1 MPGRFNLA
9 RRPFVDT
16 RPANLTAVFLAV
28 LVAALSFVAARTVI
42 RYFAESSRT
51 RASIVT
57 LRAEI
62 SSLEDARQKAATS
75 LARLDVPALA
85 ADVEDANEIAL
96 RRAFSWTRFLTRL
109 EKTLPADL
117 RIGSIGLQK
126 MTGSSGSPA
135 LERRASSETVLVTL
149 TLISRDPNG
158 LPKTIRAF
166 DASPWFGEPTPTA
179 VRKAGERIRRLLPLA
194 RAGGIRRSPWRAR
207 LPLFAV
213 LAVLLVAA
221 MAILIGYH
229 AFYDERFKAL
239 EKTRAELAAKRDEA
253 AEATR
258 RVVKTEERL
267 RALQRDLE
275 NFNRDVLGGRKERLA
290 AVIED
295 VYQLTEKAGTVPGQ
309 ISYSFDEVGAAT
321 RLALS
326 FNVQGRYADIKKLLF
341 SFESNPR
348 FLLLEN
354 VALTTDDTQPD
365 VLRLNLTVAH
375 YFRPA

>member
-1 MPGRFNLA
+1 MNAP
-9 RRPFVDT
+9 P
-16 RPANLTAVFLAV
+16 P
-28 LVAALSFVAARTVI
+28 TV
-42 RYFAESSRT
+42 
-51 RASIVT
+51 V
-57 LRAEI
+57 
-62 SSLEDARQKAATS
+62 
-75 LARLDVPALA
+75 
-85 ADVEDANEIAL
+85 
-96 RRAFSWTRFLTRL
+96 W
-109 EKTLPADL
+109 
-117 RIGSIGLQK
+117 
-126 MTGSSGSPA
+126 
-135 LERRASSETVLVTL
+135 
-149 TLISRDPNG
+149 
-158 LPKTIRAF
+158 
-166 DASPWFGEPTPTA
+166 
-179 VRKAGERIRRLLPLA
+179 KAGERIRRLLPLA

-221 MAILIGYH
+221 TAVLIGYH
-229 AFYDERFKAL
+229 AFYDERFKVL
-239 EKTRAELAAKRDEA
+239 ERTRAELAAKRDEA
-253 AEATR
+253 AEDTR

-275 NFNRDVLGGRKERLA
+275 DFNRDVLGGRKERLA

-354 VALTTDDTQPD
+354 VVLVTDDIQPD

-375 YFRPA
+375 YFRPDGFAAAPRRVTRAARGADRTGAAQAGGPTATPAAARGVSE

>member
-1 MPGRFNLA
+1 MSTP
-9 RRPFVDT
+9 P
-16 RPANLTAVFLAV
+16 
-28 LVAALSFVAARTVI
+28 
-42 RYFAESSRT
+42 
-51 RASIVT
+51 
-57 LRAEI
+57 
-62 SSLEDARQKAATS
+62 
-75 LARLDVPALA
+75 
-85 ADVEDANEIAL
+85 
-96 RRAFSWTRFLTRL
+96 
-109 EKTLPADL
+109 
-117 RIGSIGLQK
+117 
-126 MTGSSGSPA
+126 
-135 LERRASSETVLVTL
+135 
-149 TLISRDPNG
+149 
-158 LPKTIRAF
+158 
-166 DASPWFGEPTPTA
+166 PTA
-179 VRKAGERIRRLLPLA
+179 VRRAGERIRQLLPLA

-221 MAILIGYH
+221 TAVLIGYH

-239 EKTRAELAAKRDEA
+239 ERTRTELAARRDEA
-253 AEATR
+253 IEAAS

-275 NFNRDVLGGRKERLA
+275 DFNRDVLGGRKERLA

-295 VYQLTEKAGTVPGQ
+295 VYHLTEKAGTLPGQ

-354 VALTTDDTQPD
+354 VTLGTDDVQPD

-375 YFRPA
+375 YFRPDESAAPRRVTRVARNTGRTGAAQAGGPAATPAAAGGVPE